1 MALTTS
7 MTRARRIARHP
18 FAKTNSPYAPR
29 PKRRRDDSEPDFENI
44 VAKKSKLTTGIA
56 VEIPAR
62 SSLHVR
68 FTNDAADTADTAD
81 TSRANPAPTA
91 PIAATNAP
99 ASHRVP
105 NGPKPAPGSSQQQQQ
120 QRRRRPT
127 TPTKHR
133 SKVAKGLKHE
143 LDRLQPNEA
152 DTKDQGRKLR
162 SQEAIRFKSELSSY
176 FPEYDEVIGNDPKE
190 THFLNVDTPIVIVP
204 DAPSPP
210 NTNTTLAPPHHQYHY
225 PQQTQQ
231 QPQPPQPPHTTPPTR
246 SYGDALYTDLFDA
259 QRIDFSFLSNPAPA
273 TSDPLPDTLFAPAH
287 KKAERTERSIRN
299 TEKGRAQH
307 ERDQI
312 VRLLDALHGQ
322 DWLRVMGVSGVTE
335 TKKRAFEPARAHFVR
350 GCEAILAKF
359 RRWSR
364 EEKRRRVEMLEKR
377 QAFLSGGEG
386 STCGE
391 GAESDEEEE
400 GEEEEEEEGGE
411 EARRL
416 GRGGESG
423 EEGEEA
429 EDVEDEPPDE
439 SDVDASIAKQL
450 REEALA
456 AAAKRRRAKAGGKA
470 AAAKRGRTAAA
481 ASSSHPPAPAA
492 REAPKE
498 IMSFFRKRYQRDAA
512 LSTNRR
518 KGRTVLAWGEPI
530 PEMPEAEF
538 ELPAALRDD
547 DALRSPPRKK
557 RRARRG
563 KE

>member
-1 MALTTS
+1 MALTAS
-7 MTRARRIARHP
+7 MTRARKLAATGHP
-18 FAKTNSPYAPR
+18 FSKANSHYAPR
-29 PKRRRDDSEPDFENI
+29 PKRQRDHSERDFENI

-62 SSLHVR
+62 SSLHAR
-68 FTNDAADTADTAD
+68 FTNDDADTAD
-81 TSRANPAPTA
+81 TSHANSAPTA

-120 QRRRRPT
+120 QQQRRRPP

-133 SKVAKGLKHE
+133 SKVSKGLKHE

-190 THFLNVDTPIVIVP
+190 THFLNADTPIVIIP
-204 DAPSPP
+204 DAPPP
-210 NTNTTLAPPHHQYHY
+210 
-225 PQQTQQ
+225 TQQ
-231 QPQPPQPPHTTPPTR
+231 PAPHPASPTPGHQHNNYPTR
-246 SYGDALYTDLFDA
+246 SYSDALYTDLFDA
-259 QRIDFSFLSNPAPA
+259 QRIDFSFLSNPAAA

-312 VRLLDALHGQ
+312 VRLLDALQGH

-335 TKKRAFEPARAHFVR
+335 PKKRAFEPARAHFVR
-350 GCEAILAKF
+350 GCEAILDKF

-364 EEKRRRVEMLEKR
+364 EEKRRRAELLERR

-391 GAESDEEEE
+391 GVESDEEGE
-400 GEEEEEEEGGE
+400 GEEAEEEGD
-411 EARRL
+411 ARRSE
-416 GRGGESG
+416 GGGESG
-423 EEGEEA
+423 EEVEDA
-429 EDVEDEPPDE
+429 DDVEDEPPDE

-456 AAAKRRRAKAGGKA
+456 AAAKKRRAKPGGKA
-470 AAAKRGRTAAA
+470 AAAKRATTTARGKSAAA
-481 ASSSHPPAPAA
+481 PVSHVPAAA
-492 REAPKE
+492 RESAEPPRE
-498 IMSFFRKRYQRDAA
+498 IVSFFRKRYQRDAA

-518 KGRTVLAWGEPI
+518 KGRTVLAWGEPL

-547 DALRSPPRKK
+547 DSLRSPPRKK
-557 RRARRG
+557 RRAKRV